1 MSTTTPIVAAY
12 FPEWAIYGRDVQ
24 IADVPADRLTH
35 LIYAFTRIGSDGRMQ
50 LFDSYAATEKRFTDP
65 DDAVGGKA
73 DSWFYAH
80 EDPRSAQTVFGNF
93 NQIAELKELHQ
104 HLRTSVA
111 IGGWTLSGN
120 FSTTLDTAAER
131 EMFTQSVVNFLRT
144 YTMFDGV
151 DFDWEYPG
159 GGGLDSNAVS
169 PDDGANYVAT
179 LGLLRQKLN
188 ALGGEL
194 GRRYEI
200 SVASAAGVD
209 KISAFQL
216 GEMKEF
222 VDFFNVMTY
231 DFHGTWESSTGHQA
245 PLTGDAIGYDIS
257 TAIDRYLQAG
267 VDPSQILLGAPAYTR
282 AWTGVQ
288 SSSDDYG
295 VNDYGYGDSA
305 TGAAPG
311 SFEAGVY
318 DYKDLLAQWRA
329 GGWQLIWDDNA
340 QAAYLWNPAER
351 IFSSF
356 ETPAT
361 IAMKSAWAREKGL
374 GGMMFWD
381 LSNDALGDPDSLI
394 EAAADYWLDGRSFA
408 EIAAATGLQF
418 DAIISGNGLFDLAD
432 VLQDPTAGG
441 PSLPVVPQ
449 PEVLQP
455 LAPTPL
461 VPTPVEPTPAPTV
474 SSGGITVDLQLS
486 SQWGGAF
493 EGQLLLT
500 NQGGQALSQWSVS
513 FSSRYELRGLS
524 DFSLQQS
531 RQADSTWLVTLRPPS
546 WGTTLQ
552 PGSTARSY
560 VQGLIPGGGQL
571 ASLDADLVLTAPGS
585 AALAQPLPTPEPVT
599 LVAPTPAPTPAPQ
612 PPVLGNGRMFA
623 INPAAEDIVGF
634 DPAVDRLDFGDVSV
648 HNLIVAK
655 TASGEVAIVNPWAW
669 SPEEQV
675 LRGIAYTDLTSG
687 NFGVVINEHLRQDI
701 GGVLSWESGVG
712 PRVAG
717 TVYVRSHEYGVREV
731 VENFNPS
738 ANKLSFLYFGTRERL
753 TVSDTP
759 EGLLIS
765 VAPTGQ
771 SLLLAGVRKADLVPA
786 NVEFHHDQVVED
798 QLEVPFGFTVEQVTL
813 VSRAALLTPLAPAG
827 EVTDGHQTSPGSGH
841 SLCDC
846 ETAPAPAPVPTP
858 APTPTP
864 AAAPAPTPQ
873 VPTPVEPTPA
883 PTVSSG
889 GITVDLQLSS
899 QWGGAFEG
907 QLLLTNQG
915 GQALSQWSVSF
926 SSRYELRGLSDFS
939 LQQSRQADSTWLVTL
954 RPPSWGTTLQPGSTA
969 RSYVQGLIPGGGQL
983 ASLDAD
989 LVLTAPGSAA
999 LAQPLPTP
1007 EPVTLVA
1014 PTPLDPITGGGGST
1028 SPVTPAPMVD
1038 VHVGSSDTLLQ
1049 ARGDQAELFR
1059 LGYAWG
1065 RQLTIEGFNPNQD
1078 RLDLRNFWGEGQQA
1092 RVLGSAEGVRV
1103 ELPFNQQAVLLPGVT
1118 LEQWHPQGLE
1128 VWAG

>member
-1 MSTTTPIVAAY
+1 MPTTTPIVAAY
-12 FPEWAIYGRDVQ
+12 FPEWGIYGRDVQ
-24 IADVPADRLTH
+24 IADVPAERLTH
-35 LIYAFTRIGSDGRMQ
+35 LIYAFARIGSDGQME
-50 LFDSYAATEKRFTDP
+50 LFDGYAATEKRFTDP
-65 DDAVGGKA
+65 ADAVGGEA
-73 DSWFYAH
+73 DSWYYPAD
-80 EDPRSAQTVFGNF
+80 DPRSGQSVFGNF
-93 NQIAELKELHQ
+93 NQIAELKALHP
-104 HLRTSVA
+104 HLRTSIA

-120 FSTTLDTAAER
+120 FSTSLDSAAER
-131 EMFTQSVVNFLRT
+131 ELFTQSVIDFLRT

-159 GGGLDSNAVS
+159 GGGLESNAVS

-179 LGLLRQKLN
+179 LGLLRQKLD

-209 KISAFQL
+209 KIPNFQL
-216 GEMKEF
+216 SELKEF

-267 VDPSQILLGAPAYTR
+267 VDPSQIVLGAPAYTR

-361 IAMKSAWAREKGL
+361 IALKSAWAREKGL
-374 GGMMFWD
+374 GGVMFWD
-381 LSNDALGDPDSLI
+381 LSNDAVGDPDSLI

-418 DAIISGNGLFDLAD
+418 DAIVGGNGLFDLAD

-455 LAPTPL
+455 VAPTPL
-461 VPTPVEPTPAPTV
+461 VPTPVEPTPTPTPAPTV

-531 RQADSTWLVTLRPPS
+531 RQADGSWLVTLSPPS

-552 PGSTARSY
+552 PGTTARSY

-571 ASLDADLVLTAPGS
+571 ARLDADLVLTAAGS
-585 AALAQPLPTPEPVT
+585 AAPVQPLPTPEPVT
-599 LVAPTPAPTPAPQ
+599 
-612 PPVLGNGRMFA
+612 PV
-623 INPAAEDIVGF
+623 V
-634 DPAVDRLDFGDVSV
+634 
-648 HNLIVAK
+648 
-655 TASGEVAIVNPWAW
+655 
-669 SPEEQV
+669 
-675 LRGIAYTDLTSG
+675 
-687 NFGVVINEHLRQDI
+687 
-701 GGVLSWESGVG
+701 
-712 PRVAG
+712 
-717 TVYVRSHEYGVREV
+717 
-731 VENFNPS
+731 
-738 ANKLSFLYFGTRERL
+738 
-753 TVSDTP
+753 
-759 EGLLIS
+759 
-765 VAPTGQ
+765 
-771 SLLLAGVRKADLVPA
+771 
-786 NVEFHHDQVVED
+786 
-798 QLEVPFGFTVEQVTL
+798 
-813 VSRAALLTPLAPAG
+813 
-827 EVTDGHQTSPGSGH
+827 
-841 SLCDC
+841 
-846 ETAPAPAPVPTP
+846 PAPV
-858 APTPTP
+858 
-864 AAAPAPTPQ
+864 
-873 VPTPVEPTPA
+873 
-883 PTVSSG
+883 
-889 GITVDLQLSS
+889 
-899 QWGGAFEG
+899 
-907 QLLLTNQG
+907 
-915 GQALSQWSVSF
+915 
-926 SSRYELRGLSDFS
+926 
-939 LQQSRQADSTWLVTL
+939 
-954 RPPSWGTTLQPGSTA
+954 
-969 RSYVQGLIPGGGQL
+969 
-983 ASLDAD
+983 
-989 LVLTAPGSAA
+989 
-999 LAQPLPTP
+999 
-1007 EPVTLVA
+1007 
-1014 PTPLDPITGGGGST
+1014 DPITGGGGST
-1028 SPVTPAPMVD
+1028 STGTAVPTVD
-1038 VHVGSSDTLLQ
+1038 VHVGSSDIRLQ

-1078 RLDLRNFWGEGQQA
+1078 RLDLRSFWGEGQQA

-1118 LEQWHPQGLE
+1118 LEQWQPQGLE